1 MTPHETAAALRAGIP
16 RVDIR
21 EADEFR
27 RAHVP
32 GAQNRPLSRLDAA
45 ALPPGAVVMCQ
56 SGARCAPLA
65 AAHPVLEGGLAAWE
79 RAGLPVAR
87 DAKAPL
93 PIMRQVQVAA
103 GALVLAGV
111 LGGALVA
118 PGFYALA
125 GFVGAG
131 LIFAGVTGFCGMA
144 RLLAIMP
151 WNRPARA

>member
-1 MTPHETAAALRAGIP
+1 MTPHDTAAAMRAGAP
-16 RVDIR
+16 LVDIR

-32 GAQNRPLSRLDAA
+32 GAENRPLSRLDPA
-45 ALPPGAVVMCQ
+45 ALPAGAVLMCQ
-56 SGARCAPLA
+56 SGGRCAA
-65 AAHPVLEGGLAAWE
+65 FAGTHPVLEGGLAAWE

-87 DAKAPL
+87 DARAPL

-103 GALVLAGV
+103 GGLVLAGV
-111 LGGALVA
+111 LGGAFVA

-131 LIFAGVTGFCGMA
+131 LVFAGATGFCGMA
-144 RLLAIMP
+144 RVLAVMP
-151 WNRPARA
+151 WNRAQPG